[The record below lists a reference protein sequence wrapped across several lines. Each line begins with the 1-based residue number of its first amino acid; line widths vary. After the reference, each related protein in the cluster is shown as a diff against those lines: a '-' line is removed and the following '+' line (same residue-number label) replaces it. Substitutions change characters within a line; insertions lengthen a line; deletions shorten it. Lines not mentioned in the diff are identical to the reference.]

1 VIPIEREVHC
11 ILVTNSHLYHRPM
24 IVRTFEARDV
34 APACRLTNHFIEH
47 TAVHFGFVPHT
58 EAEFA
63 AMWEDGREK
72 YPWLVAETDG
82 AFAGFAKAGLW
93 RTREAYLPTAEVTV
107 YVDLEMHRRGVGRA
121 LYTGL
126 LSRLRAGNF
135 HSAIGGITL
144 PNPGSVSL
152 HEAMGFKHI
161 GTFRESGR
169 KFDRWH
175 DTGWWQI
182 MLG

>member
-1 VIPIEREVHC
+1 
-11 ILVTNSHLYHRPM
+11 M
-24 IVRTFEARDV
+24 IVRSFETQDIT
-34 APACRLTNHFIEH
+34 PACRLTNHFIER

-63 AMWEDGREK
+63 AMWEGGREK
-72 YPWLVAETDG
+72 YPWLSAEVDG
-82 AFAGFAKAGLW
+82 VFAGFAKAGVW

-107 YVDLEMHRRGVGRA
+107 YVDPEMHRRGVGRA
-121 LYTGL
+121 LYVEL
-126 LSRLRAGNF
+126 LARLRVGGF

-144 PNPGSVSL
+144 PNLSSVAL
-152 HEAMGFKHI
+152 HEAMGFRYV

-175 DTGWWQI
+175 DTGWWQA
-182 MLG
+182 MLE